1 MQPLTFALGN
11 YGLTKPLKQAG
22 TDFGPFDLNFVH
34 VDQIVPMMR
43 RMCRG
48 LEFDVCEMAFTTYVC
63 ARAAGLPFTAIPLFV
78 TRNFHHWA
86 ILYNEKSGVRT
97 PKDLEGRK
105 VGVNRGYTVTTGLW
119 ARGILQSEYGVD
131 LNKITW
137 VPTDDEHVLG
147 FQYPPNVDNSFRG
160 KPMKDLL
167 LSGAVDAALGEVGV
181 EAPEIKPLI
190 PDARNAAFDY
200 FRRTG
205 IYPINHGVVV
215 KNSVLKDNPGIAGE
229 LTRAFE
235 IAKAEYLKNMQ
246 GNEIASWDKAATIN
260 STVVGDPYP
269 FGIEKNRKALE
280 AITQFAFDQKM
291 VPRKYTVEELF
302 MPVN

>member
-1 MQPLTFALGN
+1 VQALNIALGN
-11 YGLTKPLKQAG
+11 YGLTKPLKTGQMPTG
-22 TDFGPFDLNFVH
+22 RLPLNYVPI
-34 VDQIVPMMR
+34 DQIVPAMR
-43 RMCRG
+43 RMCRA
-48 LEFDVCEMAFTTYVC
+48 LEYDICEMAFTTYVC
-63 ARAAGLPFTAIPLFV
+63 ARAYNKPFTAIPVFV

-86 ILYNEKSGVRT
+86 IFYNEMSGIRQ

-131 LNKITW
+131 LDKITW

-147 FQYPPNVDNSFRG
+147 FQYPPNVDTSCRG

-167 LSGAVDAALGEVGV
+167 LSGMVDAALGEVGV

-200 FRRTG
+200 FRKTG
-205 IYPINHGVVV
+205 IYPINHGIVI
-215 KNSVLKDNPGIAGE
+215 KNSVLKENPGIAGE

-235 IAKAEYLKNMQ
+235 TAKAEYLKNMQ
-246 GNEIASWDKAATIN
+246 GNEIASWDKAATVN
-260 STVVGDPYP
+260 AAVVGDPFP

-280 AITQFAFDQKM
+280 AIAQFALDQHM
-291 VPRKYTVEELF
+291 VPRKYAVEELF
-302 MPVN
+302 TPLN